1 MRTTNA
7 MILSAAELLSMLR
20 DAMPARYGTL
30 LPSEELRA
38 QLAVTSGGKLLIWFD
53 DKPTVNTRRQA

>member
-7 MILSAAELLSMLR
+7 MILSSAELLTMLR
-20 DAMPARYGTL
+20 DAMPARHGTL
-30 LPSEELRA
+30 LPSDELRA
-38 QLAVTSGGKLLIWFD
+38 HLAVTSGGKLLIWFD